1 MASDDSG
8 VGYVI
13 WGADN
18 TAYGPVELPAL
29 VRCIREE
36 RITFDTWIYLERS
49 DCWEKAG
56 HVPELQMFFHGGCP
70 SPAEGLSAAMATG
83 QSSGSLD
90 PVSLRHIKILAGL
103 NDDQLQGFLNA
114 TEVHTVLAG
123 TRLAKQGEPG
133 NAMFLLLEG
142 ELRVRGMVDGRETS
156 LGTLNAGEF
165 FGEISLFDQGPR
177 CSEVIAS
184 ADSTILRITASELEK
199 LAYEAPQIAAP
210 FLLAVGKS
218 LAMHIRADNKRY
230 RDSISFI
237 HPHH

>member
-13 WGADN
+13 WGADHA
-18 TAYGPVELPAL
+18 AYGPVELPAL

-36 RITFDTWIYLERS
+36 RIAFDTWIYLERS

-70 SPAEGLSAAMATG
+70 PPAEGASDPATAG
-83 QSSGSLD
+83 QSSGPLD

-103 NDDQLQGFLNA
+103 NDDQLRSFLNA
-114 TEVHTVLAG
+114 TEVQTVLAG

-142 ELRVRGMVDGRETS
+142 ELRVRGTVDGRETS
-156 LGTLNAGEF
+156 FGSLTVGEF

-177 CSEVIAS
+177 CSEVIAGT
-184 ADSTILRITASELEK
+184 DSTILRITAAELEK

-237 HPHH
+237 HLHR

>member
-70 SPAEGLSAAMATG
+70 APVQGSSAATAAD
-83 QSSGSLD
+83 QSSGLLD
-90 PVSLRHIKILAGL
+90 PASLRHINILAGL
-103 NDDQLQGFLNA
+103 NDDQLRSFLNA
-114 TEVHTVLAG
+114 TEVHTVLTG
-123 TRLAKQGEPG
+123 TRLAKQGELG
-133 NAMFLLLEG
+133 SAIGSGVFRLTKEEVGALL
-142 ELRVRGMVDGRETS
+142 
-156 LGTLNAGEF
+156 
-165 FGEISLFDQGPR
+165 
-177 CSEVIAS
+177 SEQ
-184 ADSTILRITASELEK
+184 TR
-199 LAYEAPQIAAP
+199 
-210 FLLAVGKS
+210 
-218 LAMHIRADNKRY
+218 R
-230 RDSISFI
+230 
-237 HPHH
+237 